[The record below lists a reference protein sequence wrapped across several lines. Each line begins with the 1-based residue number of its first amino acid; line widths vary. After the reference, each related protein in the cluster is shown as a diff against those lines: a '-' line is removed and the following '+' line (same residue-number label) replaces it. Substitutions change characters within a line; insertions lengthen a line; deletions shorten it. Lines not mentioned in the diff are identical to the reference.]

1 MMHEEDE
8 QQQRAIA
15 AWLAEQPLLSSLPP
29 REIEALAQRAHQK
42 LVPAREFVLRRGDCA
57 TRFLWVK
64 WGSLAVIDEHG
75 MRRHLLEGGW
85 YGEQSILADALNGAD
100 VQATVDSSVLL
111 LERAELLRLLRR
123 HPNVL
128 LGMTRRL
135 VERLEGGA
143 ADEPERPPRLAAL
156 ADLDREGRRSAG
168 LAWALAGHVTRQTGA
183 SVAIVDFRIA
193 DKPLVAVVGET
204 AGEIEGLVDGE
215 NGVEAEGHGTVVRRY
230 VPLGTKGGEWQAMA
244 GLLQQLAGFCE
255 LVLINLGW
263 RCDALGA
270 DLLRQAQVVVVV
282 DSQDRRNGTYSGL
295 EEMLNAAHG
304 GAPEVLRVGPAA
316 MTFGTRERLPGQ
328 RGVGPLSVYRF
339 GMEAWGR
346 LNESGPEKELETVDP
361 VVGSLARH
369 LAGQRVGLSLGAG
382 GVRGFAHL
390 GVLEV
395 LEREGVPI
403 DAIAGCS
410 MGAIVAAVYG
420 LYGTSAVTAEVIT
433 CQMNRKAKVLDR
445 VWLPVRG
452 LVRGE
457 KMARAAERVF
467 GNLSFEDL
475 PRPVAVMTVDL
486 EEGEPRLLDRGPV
499 GLAVRASG
507 AVPFY
512 FPPVIVDG
520 RCLVDGGSM
529 IKMPI
534 DVLRRMGCELTVG
547 VDVSPCLSPWVPEP
561 MRRRRPLDPNALEAM
576 MRLTRAQSQVISRLW
591 EEPADVL
598 IQPAVSDVPWFD
610 FDQCERLIDLGRTAA
625 ENAVPELKERLV
637 ALRRG
642 RVKGSEKA
650 ESVTPCEEVEG

>member
-1 MMHEEDE
+1 M
-8 QQQRAIA
+8 
-15 AWLAEQPLLSSLPP
+15 
-29 REIEALAQRAHQK
+29 
-42 LVPAREFVLRRGDCA
+42 
-57 TRFLWVK
+57 
-64 WGSLAVIDEHG
+64 
-75 MRRHLLEGGW
+75 
-85 YGEQSILADALNGAD
+85 
-100 VQATVDSSVLL
+100 
-111 LERAELLRLLRR
+111 
-123 HPNVL
+123 
-128 LGMTRRL
+128 
-135 VERLEGGA
+135 
-143 ADEPERPPRLAAL
+143 
-156 ADLDREGRRSAG
+156 
-168 LAWALAGHVTRQTGA
+168 
-183 SVAIVDFRIA
+183 
-193 DKPLVAVVGET
+193 
-204 AGEIEGLVDGE
+204 
-215 NGVEAEGHGTVVRRY
+215 
-230 VPLGTKGGEWQAMA
+230 
-244 GLLQQLAGFCE
+244 
-255 LVLINLGW
+255 
-263 RCDALGA
+263 
-270 DLLRQAQVVVVV
+270 
-282 DSQDRRNGTYSGL
+282 
-295 EEMLNAAHG
+295 
-304 GAPEVLRVGPAA
+304 
-316 MTFGTRERLPGQ
+316 
-328 RGVGPLSVYRF
+328 
-339 GMEAWGR
+339 
-346 LNESGPEKELETVDP
+346 
-361 VVGSLARH
+361 
-369 LAGQRVGLSLGAG
+369 GLSLGAG

-475 PRPVAVMTVDL
+475 PRPLAVITVDL